1 MTHTN
6 QPGISYIFKHPA
18 SFPFLI
24 HSDTAAQS
32 ASSSPLAA
40 PEIELQSVIILT
52 SPHAHIASP
61 HTLLNKTSRKAESAF
76 LLTNTH
82 RMMPSLFK
90 SVKTFLWLW
99 RLVPVP
105 GPFCR
110 DGWDTLCWLLKPL
123 RFLPSRSALHP
134 SISLVHTSHLW
145 QVLGLPCTCHRG
157 CMNRQ
162 SYKLW
167 IYFWKESGL
176 GHGFSSKATHTVRS
190 SSSNLQSLPHSHREH
205 ESQNLERSKAQERRQ
220 WWPPLEI
227 QQWERARVTIQIMNP
242 ALNLLPL
249 CSLMRNLSSGSR
261 CSWTALQ
268 AANPLTSC
276 KGCTSATFE
285 LQI

>member
-110 DGWDTLCWLLKPL
+110 TDGTRCAGCWNPCASCPADLLYIQVLVWFIPHISGKCWAYLARATEGAWTDNPINSGFIFGRNQAWGMVSAVKQLTQSGPL
-123 RFLPSRSALHP
+123 QATSSPFPTHTGN
-134 SISLVHTSHLW
+134 TSHRCKKGGSGGHLW
-145 QVLGLPCTCHRG
+145 K
-157 CMNRQ
+157 
-162 SYKLW
+162 Y
-167 IYFWKESGL
+167 
-176 GHGFSSKATHTVRS
+176 
-190 SSSNLQSLPHSHREH
+190 
-205 ESQNLERSKAQERRQ
+205 
-220 WWPPLEI
+220 
-227 QQWERARVTIQIMNP
+227 
-242 ALNLLPL
+242 
-249 CSLMRNLSSGSR
+249 SSG
-261 CSWTALQ
+261 
-268 AANPLTSC
+268 
-276 KGCTSATFE
+276 KGLVWPSK
-285 LQI
+285 

>member
-90 SVKTFLWLW
+90 SVKTFLCSEGWCLC
-99 RLVPVP
+99 LV
-105 GPFCR
+105 
-110 DGWDTLCWLLKPL
+110 L
-123 RFLPSRSALHP
+123 SAGRMGHA
-134 SISLVHTSHLW
+134 
-145 QVLGLPCTCHRG
+145 VLAAET
-157 CMNRQ
+157 
-162 SYKLW
+162 
-167 IYFWKESGL
+167 
-176 GHGFSSKATHTVRS
+176 
-190 SSSNLQSLPHSHREH
+190 
-205 ESQNLERSKAQERRQ
+205 
-220 WWPPLEI
+220 
-227 QQWERARVTIQIMNP
+227 P
-242 ALNLLPL
+242 ALPAQQI
-249 CSLMRNLSSGSR
+249 CS
-261 CSWTALQ
+261 
-268 AANPLTSC
+268 TS
-276 KGCTSATFE
+276 KY
-285 LQI
+285 